1 MNTSYMHGMVL
12 SAVLEQKVSNPPVLK
27 KDIISQI
34 LSLPLIHLNWQTK
47 EFLLAKFQSLLSNSP
62 PTPPPKSTL
71 IHPVLSGR
79 SLLPKETFQ
88 SKGKA
93 VETMGFAPLG
103 ERLDLGLLFRGQEF
117 QKAQR
122 GGERIAPIKSS
133 GKLLSR
139 WNDQP
144 ANIFPLEPRVMT
156 SRLPCSCL
164 HCRRAARSWCFL
176 FHSCLLGTKR
186 NNVM

>member
-1 MNTSYMHGMVL
+1 MNASYMHGMVL

-62 PTPPPKSTL
+62 PLPRQNL
-71 IHPVLSGR
+71 HIHPVLSGR

-93 VETMGFAPLG
+93 AETMGFAPLG

-122 GGERIAPIKSS
+122 RRRENS
-133 GKLLSR
+133 
-139 WNDQP
+139 
-144 ANIFPLEPRVMT
+144 ANQVKWQVTIQME
-156 SRLPCSCL
+156 
-164 HCRRAARSWCFL
+164 
-176 FHSCLLGTKR
+176 
-186 NNVM
+186 